1 MVEYTS
7 NKRNVNGSIPFKL
20 IKKNMKSIFYLFI
33 QFIHQKFCL
42 KLIQLY
48 NSIINI
54 NVFYG
59 FNSKNTYLTILNL
72 KLRISSFLNNIVSIL
87 KIFYLKF
94 RFKLQNLNTSLNIK
108 LKIILGKKLYP
119 MMLLLFFNFNSLFVK
134 FIYMYLNIVSI
145 LFGIVLSISLY
156 SLTNIITFVSILF
169 CLLVFSSFIIFVREF
184 NINFT
189 TSFIQLIIER
199 DYSKYLQKIILIKF
213 LLFYIYI
220 TSDFSLCESTWS
232 KFAHDVFIGVGNQIG
247 VQPKTTVSTLETVG
261 IIAILGTISVGSIH
275 LYNWST
281 GNVKTSIDER
291 LNAIEYQLNQN
302 SRQLINIS
310 ECQRD
315 YAEINANA
323 FTAIGT
329 AMHQVESNNINVLN
343 ELHNKVDNITSK
355 INTIEINLADNQYAM
370 EQYIN
375 LNVKE
380 KLVSLENKF
389 TSFSTSP
396 NLTDDDRKV
405 LSEIG
410 LEINNLS
417 NHVQNIPQSTIERT
431 LSIVNSPELAFR
443 SPYLP
448 SLNNK
453 TIDILNQHMRK
464 QINTSHHRSH
474 STTDMLAESKVSKS
488 TAFEQYQTVK
498 FLVSN
503 NKIVNVSIEG
513 NIIPSSNIITSIGSR
528 VFNHIP
534 VDVILK
540 TVSTAIT
547 STLAGTM
554 TMVTFNALLN
564 TFGFGSGSVNTSN
577 RLSLPSTMSS
587 SERAGH
593 TVITSLKDFIRG
605 LKNGF

>member
-1 MVEYTS
+1 
-7 NKRNVNGSIPFKL
+7 
-20 IKKNMKSIFYLFI
+20 MKSIFYLSI

-48 NSIINI
+48 NCIISI

-134 FIYMYLNIVSI
+134 FIYMYLNTVSI

-199 DYSKYLQKIILIKF
+199 DYNKYLQKIILIKF

-281 GNVKTSIDER
+281 GNVKPSIDER
-291 LNAIEYQLNQN
+291 LNAIEHQLNVNNQVLVRMSTSFNQN
-302 SRQLINIS
+302 FNSIIDAQNK
-310 ECQRD
+310 
-315 YAEINANA
+315 YAQINAH
-323 FTAIGT
+323 AISIIGESIVK
-329 AMHQVESNNINVLN
+329 VEQASVENLRILDTKLNSIETKTTNI
-343 ELHNKVDNITSK
+343 E
-355 INTIEINLADNQYAM
+355 NTLVQNREAM
-370 EQYIN
+370 EQYISTN
-375 LNVKE
+375 VQSKLN
-380 KLVSLENKF
+380 SLETTFRTFSNKSNLSESEREQLNDLELEIRGLSTTLNSIPQSNIEPSSTSLTVNNSYDLNIVQSQLRSSLDAASFTSLQNLMNKNVNKISERNRPHSSSDLRLLSESKSTSTEF
-389 TSFSTSP
+389 TSFQSKQTITFLIEHNKIKNMVINDSLSTSP
-396 NLTDDDRKV
+396 N
-405 LSEIG
+405 
-410 LEINNLS
+410 
-417 NHVQNIPQSTIERT
+417 
-431 LSIVNSPELAFR
+431 F
-443 SPYLP
+443 
-448 SLNNK
+448 
-453 TIDILNQHMRK
+453 
-464 QINTSHHRSH
+464 
-474 STTDMLAESKVSKS
+474 
-488 TAFEQYQTVK
+488 
-498 FLVSN
+498 
-503 NKIVNVSIEG
+503 
-513 NIIPSSNIITSIGSR
+513 ITSIGNKL
-528 VFNHIP
+528 FNHIP
-534 VDVILK
+534 TEFILK

-547 STLAGTM
+547 STLSGTM
-554 TMVTFNALLN
+554 TMFALNSILAN
-564 TFGFGSGSVNTSN
+564 FGFDSGSNS
-577 RLSLPSTMSS
+577 RALPSTMSS